1 MSETDK
7 RDFALHSIDHM
18 QTNFERMG
26 TPLLNCQSLD
36 NLKNI
41 KDNYQA
47 VFFLCV
53 QYCRTNKMRE
63 VGIEGYKDY
72 PMKSELY
79 KKVFPYISLLVA
91 TTLGHNLVV
100 GNPNTRYIFVRNETS
115 IPFVTCDQPVINLK
129 KDDVDENGFVK
140 DLEFY
145 YPISPSAAIMISQNA
160 QLEEFSEIIAD
171 ESFVENKNK
180 KMCENASL
188 FIFAN
193 NEKILQRI
201 MMSRTGD

>member
-1 MSETDK
+1 MMSETDK

-26 TPLLNCQSLD
+26 TPLLSCNSLD
-36 NLKNI
+36 DLKNI

-100 GNPNTRYIFVRNETS
+100 GNPNTRYIFIRNETS
-115 IPFVTCDQPVINLK
+115 IPFITCDQPVINLK
-129 KDDVDENGFVK
+129 KDDVDENGFAK

-145 YPISPSAAIMISQNA
+145 YPISPSAAIMISQNG
-160 QLEEFSEIIAD
+160 QLEEYSEIIAD
-171 ESFVENKNK
+171 ESFVEDKNR
-180 KMCENASL
+180 KMYENASI
-188 FIFAN
+188 FVFAN
-193 NEKILQRI
+193 KEEILQRI
-201 MMSRTGD
+201 MMSRN